1 MAEQTVY
8 QRQAP
13 FIENRIEKLL
23 ASVFGTGKGPIGGQ
37 PRIQPL
43 PGPPF
48 AYDDFPG
55 TIRTADFRDSN
66 NDGIDD
72 RDQNL
77 MEARV
82 GPALPPQAPFEGKP
96 VQPGFPSRPEGV
108 GLAEIPTEIP
118 AYEVAGLSPQQ
129 LAAIQMGQTGL
140 GAYQPFLS
148 SAQQAIGTGIGTIGA
163 GVGMIGPAAS
173 MTQRFGEAQ
182 VSPELAQARA
192 LASGATQAYDPTS
205 AQAFMDPYQQQVTQ
219 QALEDIRRQADIAAQ
234 SQAAQAIQA
243 GAFGGGRE
251 GVVRAETERG
261 VQDIMSKRIFE
272 DLSRN
277 YMQAQQAAMGAQEAQ
292 QRRALQAASQLGQL
306 GVSEAQLAEQGLGRG
321 LSAASQ
327 LGQLG
332 LSEAELA
339 ERGLSRGLGAAGQ
352 LGGFG
357 ISEAE
362 LAERGLSRGL
372 GAAGQLGQ
380 LGQALGGLGAQTLQA
395 GQAQA
400 GLGELTQQL
409 GQADISQMLG
419 LGSLTQQFGYG
430 QGRRFVPGQAQLEA
444 ARATE
449 LARQKEPFER
459 LAFASDILRGVPSSQ
474 ITYTQQPSPSM
485 LQQALGLGIAGLGA
499 YGSLGGTIGS
509 LGF

>member
-1 MAEQTVY
+1 MAEQVVY
-8 QRQAP
+8 NRQAP
-13 FIENRIEKLL
+13 FIEERIEKLL
-23 ASVFGTGKGPIGGQ
+23 ASVFGTGKGPIVD
-37 PRIQPL
+37 QPL
-43 PGPPF
+43 SGADKF
-48 AYDDFPG
+48 RGG
-55 TIRTADFRDSN
+55 TIRTADFQDSN

-72 RDQNL
+72 RDQ
-77 MEARV
+77 
-82 GPALPPQAPFEGKP
+82 FIEGRP
-96 VQPGFPSRPEGV
+96 VVRPEGV
-108 GLAEIPTEIP
+108 GLAEMPTKVP

-129 LAAIQMGQTGL
+129 LDAIRMGQAGL

-163 GVGMIGPAAS
+163 GVGMIDPAAA

-192 LASGATQAYDPTS
+192 LTQRFGEEQVSPELAQARALAQRFGEEQVSPELAQARALAGGATQGYDPTS
-205 AQAFMDPYQQQVTQ
+205 AQAFMDPYQRQVTQ

-362 LAERGLSRGL
+362 LAERGLS
-372 GAAGQLGQ
+372 
-380 LGQALGGLGAQTLQA
+380 
-395 GQAQA
+395 
-400 GLGELTQQL
+400 
-409 GQADISQMLG
+409 
-419 LGSLTQQFGYG
+419 
-430 QGRRFVPGQAQLEA
+430 
-444 ARATE
+444 
-449 LARQKEPFER
+449 
-459 LAFASDILRGVPSSQ
+459 
-474 ITYTQQPSPSM
+474 
-485 LQQALGLGIAGLGA
+485 
-499 YGSLGGTIGS
+499 
-509 LGF
+509 

>member
-1 MAEQTVY
+1 MAEQVVY

-13 FIENRIEKLL
+13 FIEDRIEKLL
-23 ASVFGTGKGPIGGQ
+23 ASVFGTGKEQIPGGK
-37 PRIQPL
+37 
-43 PGPPF
+43 F
-48 AYDDFPG
+48 AGLSP
-55 TIRTADFRDSN
+55 RTADFRDSN

-72 RDQNL
+72 RDQ
-77 MEARV
+77 
-82 GPALPPQAPFEGKP
+82 GLPPPL
-96 VQPGFPSRPEGV
+96 RPEGV
-108 GLAEIPTEIP
+108 GLAEIPTEVP
-118 AYEVAGLSPQQ
+118 AFEVAGLSPQQ
-129 LAAIQMGQTGL
+129 QAAIRMGQAGL

-163 GVGMIGPAAS
+163 GVGMIDPAAA

-182 VSPELAQARA
+182 VSSELAQARA
-192 LASGATQAYDPTS
+192 LASGATQGYDPTS

-219 QALEDIRRQADIAAQ
+219 QALAELQRQADIQ
-234 SQAAQAIQA
+234 SQRTAADAVAA
-243 GAFGGGRE
+243 GAFGGSRFGVRE
-251 GVVRAETERG
+251 AEEVRNLAQ
-261 VQDIMSKRIFE
+261 VKSQRIFE

-277 YMQAQQAAMGAQEAQ
+277 YLQAQQAAMGAQEAQ
-292 QRRALQAASQLGQL
+292 KQRALQ
-306 GVSEAQLAEQGLGRG
+306 
-321 LSAASQ
+321 
-327 LGQLG
+327 
-332 LSEAELA
+332 
-339 ERGLSRGLGAAGQ
+339 AAGQ

-409 GQADISQMLG
+409 GQRDIQQMLG
-419 LGSLTQQFGYG
+419 LGSLTQQFGFMDPTT
-430 QGRRFVPGQAQLEA
+430 RAFVPGQAQIEA
-444 ARATE
+444 ARATS

-459 LAFASDILRGVPSSQ
+459 IAFASDILRGVPSSQ

-485 LQQALGLGIAGLGA
+485 LQQALGLGISGLSA
-499 YGSLGGTIGS
+499 YGAFGGFG
-509 LGF
+509 G